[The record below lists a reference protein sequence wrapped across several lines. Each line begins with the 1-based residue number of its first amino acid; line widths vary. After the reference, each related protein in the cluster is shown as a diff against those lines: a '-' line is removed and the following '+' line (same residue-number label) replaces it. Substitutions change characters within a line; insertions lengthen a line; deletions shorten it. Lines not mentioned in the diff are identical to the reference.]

1 MKGYSIGF
9 LVGVAVVRVIII
21 FRDEK
26 VAGSV
31 LSGVSF
37 EGSID
42 GNLEDVGPV
51 EGDTMGVSS
60 VALVGTI
67 QGPDG

>member
-26 VAGSV
+26 VSGSV

-42 GNLEDVGPV
+42 NNLEDVCPV
-51 EGDTMGVSS
+51 EGDTLGVS
-60 VALVGTI
+60 
-67 QGPDG
+67 